1 MESDGL
7 VDRKVYPVVPPMV
20 EYSLTPLGKRF
31 LEPMAMLEDWARQ
44 NDDAVQR
51 LKRRRKKR
59 DKAEA

>member
-1 MESDGL
+1 
-7 VDRKVYPVVPPMV
+7 
-20 EYSLTPLGKRF
+20 
-31 LEPMAMLEDWARQ
+31 MAMLEDWARQ